1 MCIFSCQ
8 TDQHLELSFSDV
20 EYDMYENRENPPRCP
35 VKLYKFYLSKCPE
48 SVKNKN
54 NMFYLQPE
62 ESCEPDS
69 PLWYSDKRVSRSA
82 LEDILSRQLNERT
95 PASPTSPASPASYGD
110 PDETESSDEAAD
122 AKKMKDSVIHTS
134 VNFKEGESLIDVRR
148 RLGKQLKKDFILF
161 DFWYADHEVED
172 GKTMKDFDI
181 FHKSAKIRLEIQEN
195 SSGGRL
201 NIEGFYENLFVGES
215 ESEDEAVVQEQE
227 AEEEDH
233 NHLEEE
239 DAVQDEED
247 ETKLQEIDRKIT
259 EKLEEIAKNHQELDA
274 LHKERMKISGKMR
287 RDGQGGGSKKKQ
299 RTAVVQEAEEEEH
312 NHLEEEDAVQDE
324 EDGKVKVFCAGFCF
338 DNGKPEAR
346 AGVGVYW
353 GDTDA
358 RNKSCRVSGIKQTI
372 RTAEVQAATMA
383 ITEAIRNTICDLQV
397 NTDKFVY
404 TSVTKDMKRWKQKGW
419 KTARGKDLQNK
430 NDWQELDRQ
439 LKRAEENNVNIEWKL
454 WKGEGKDE
462 ANNLAS
468 EGARLYN

>member
-1 MCIFSCQ
+1 MDEISFETMS
-8 TDQHLELSFSDV
+8 DEEEEELGAHS
-20 EYDMYENRENPPRCP
+20 
-35 VKLYKFYLSKCPE
+35 
-48 SVKNKN
+48 
-54 NMFYLQPE
+54 
-62 ESCEPDS
+62 S
-69 PLWYSDKRVSRSA
+69 PS
-82 LEDILSRQLNERT
+82 
-95 PASPTSPASPASYGD
+95 SYRD

-122 AKKMKDSVIHTS
+122 AKKMKDSLIHTS

-148 RLGKQLKKDFILF
+148 RVGKQLKKDFILF

-299 RTAVVQEAEEEEH
+299 RTAVVQEAEEEDH
-312 NHLEEEDAVQDE
+312 NQLEEEDAVQDE

>member
-1 MCIFSCQ
+1 MDEISFETMS
-8 TDQHLELSFSDV
+8 DEEEEELGAHS
-20 EYDMYENRENPPRCP
+20 
-35 VKLYKFYLSKCPE
+35 
-48 SVKNKN
+48 
-54 NMFYLQPE
+54 
-62 ESCEPDS
+62 S
-69 PLWYSDKRVSRSA
+69 PS
-82 LEDILSRQLNERT
+82 
-95 PASPTSPASPASYGD
+95 SYRD

-122 AKKMKDSVIHTS
+122 AKKMKDSLIHTS

-148 RLGKQLKKDFILF
+148 RVGKQLKMDLILF
-161 DFWYADHEVED
+161 DFWYADHKVED

-233 NHLEEE
+233 NQLEEE
-239 DAVQDEED
+239 DAVQE
-247 ETKLQEIDRKIT
+247 
-259 EKLEEIAKNHQELDA
+259 
-274 LHKERMKISGKMR
+274 
-287 RDGQGGGSKKKQ
+287 
-299 RTAVVQEAEEEEH
+299 
-312 NHLEEEDAVQDE
+312 E

-353 GDTDA
+353 GKNDA
-358 RNKSCRVSGIKQTI
+358 RNKSCRVRGIKQTT

-383 ITEAIRNTICDLQV
+383 ITEAIRNMISDLQLH
-397 NTDKFVY
+397 TDKFVY
-404 TSVTKDMKRWKQKGW
+404 TSVKNDMKRWKQKGW

-439 LKRAEENNVNIEWKL
+439 LKTAEENNLNIEWKF
-454 WKGEGKDE
+454 WTGEGKKE
-462 ANNLAS
+462 ATDLAT

>member
-20 EYDMYENRENPPRCP
+20 EYEMYRNTENPLRCP
-35 VKLYKFYLSKCPE
+35 VELYKFYLSKVPE

-62 ESCEPDS
+62 ESCDPDS
-69 PLWYSDKRVSRSA
+69 PVWYSAKRVSRST
-82 LEDILSRQLNERT
+82 LEDILLRLQLNERT
-95 PASPTSPASPASYGD
+95 PSSPASYGD

-122 AKKMKDSVIHTS
+122 AKKMKDSVIYTS
-134 VNFKEGESLIDVRR
+134 VNFKEGESLISVRR

-161 DFWYADHEVED
+161 DFWYEDHEVED

-195 SSGGRL
+195 SSGGRMK
-201 NIEGFYENLFVGES
+201 IEGFYENLFVGES
-215 ESEDEAVVQEQE
+215 ESEDEAMVQE

-233 NHLEEE
+233 NNLEEE

-247 ETKLQEIDRKIT
+247 ETKLQEIDGKIT
-259 EKLEEIAKNHQELDA
+259 EKLEEIAKKHQELDS

-299 RTAVVQEAEEEEH
+299 MTAVVQEAEEEDH

-338 DNGKPEAR
+338 DNGKPEAH

-353 GDTDA
+353 GQNDA
-358 RNKSCRVSGIKQTI
+358 RNKSCRVRGDKQTT

-383 ITEAIRNTICDLQV
+383 ITEATRNMISDLQI
-397 NTDKFVY
+397 NTDNFVY
-404 TSVTKDMKRWKQKGW
+404 TSVTKYMKRWKQKGW
-419 KTARGKDLQNK
+419 RTARGKDLQNK

-439 LKRAEENNVNIEWKL
+439 MKTAEENNVNIEWKL
-454 WKGEGKDE
+454 WTGEGKDQ
-462 ANNLAS
+462 ATNLAS

>member
-1 MCIFSCQ
+1 MDEISFETMS
-8 TDQHLELSFSDV
+8 DEEEEELGAHS
-20 EYDMYENRENPPRCP
+20 
-35 VKLYKFYLSKCPE
+35 
-48 SVKNKN
+48 
-54 NMFYLQPE
+54 
-62 ESCEPDS
+62 S
-69 PLWYSDKRVSRSA
+69 PS
-82 LEDILSRQLNERT
+82 
-95 PASPTSPASPASYGD
+95 SYRD

-148 RLGKQLKKDFILF
+148 RVGKQLKKDLILF